1 LLGVFTNE
9 GCFLLLD
16 LFLLLLEDLTFL
28 ALNYFCLFADLP
40 GDFFADFFRLVLLF
54 NEAVEL

>member
-1 LLGVFTNE
+1 MFGVSTNE
-9 GCFLLLD
+9 ACFLLLD
-16 LFLLLLEDLTFL
+16 LFLLLLEDLAFL
-28 ALNYFCLFADLP
+28 ALNYFCFFADLP